1 MYWNWIVWH
10 GTSKKLW
17 KYKFLFSTALWM
29 LFQEF
34 WILHYSADLIN
45 KMFDL
50 VIETSCKIFPKRPN
64 NLNDLRPNLICVT
77 RILRSNNWC
86 LISPSVWIRSHPWS
100 FPDCLS
106 RTIHP
111 SLSSIFYQL
120 WASLQSKPRLCL
132 AQSQIWFYQL
142 FKKDWKQ
149 MLSNHFQTL
158 VKFPCTS

>member
-1 MYWNWIVWH
+1 MNCAAQHSLAHPISMRLLTAWQEHFTNYDLECTYLQKNFWS
-10 GTSKKLW
+10 TF
-17 KYKFLFSTALWM
+17 FLSTALWI

-34 WILHYSADLIN
+34 WISHDSADLN

-50 VIETSCKIFPKRPN
+50 IIETSSKIFPKRPN
-64 NLNDLRPNLICVT
+64 YLNDLRPNLICVR

-120 WASLQSKPRLCL
+120 WASLQSKPRLN
-132 AQSQIWFYQL
+132 Y
-142 FKKDWKQ
+142 
-149 MLSNHFQTL
+149 
-158 VKFPCTS
+158 V